1 MSEQW
6 ILQFL
11 FGNVTK

>member
-6 ILQFL
+6 IR
-11 FGNVTK
+11 